1 MTISRRRLLAA
12 AGAAALFSEMPAAFA
27 ASAQD
32 ADPTVWLVEM
42 MNAVLSDIKKD
53 PALAKADPAHVRKF
67 VSDRILPVVDFPRMT
82 RTAVG
87 PRWRG
92 ASADQRNAL
101 QEGFRALLT
110 RVYSGAFSS
119 VKDYK
124 AEAVKGKPVSGD
136 TPIVR
141 TRLVSKSEQPVQVD
155 YRLAKEADGWKI
167 IDVNVAGIWLV
178 QNYHS
183 QFGAILANGG
193 IPALIASMN
202 DKNSALNK
210 KK

>member
-1 MTISRRRLLAA
+1 MLTRRNF
-12 AGAAALFSEMPAAFA
+12 AAALVSAAALSAIPAAARA
-27 ASAQD
+27 ASASD
-32 ADPTVWLVEM
+32 ADPTAWLVEM
-42 MNAVLSDIKKD
+42 MNAVLADVRKD
-53 PALAKADPAHVRKF
+53 PALVKADPAHVRTF
-67 VSDRILPVVDFPRMT
+67 VTNRILPVVDFPRMT

-87 PRWRG
+87 PRWRQ
-92 ASADQRNAL
+92 ATPEQRKDL

-119 VKDYK
+119 VKDYR
-124 AEAVKGKPVSGD
+124 AEAVPGRAPSGD

-141 TRLVSKSEQPVQVD
+141 TRLVSKTDQPVQVD
-155 YRLAKEADGWKI
+155 YRLAKGEGGWKI

-183 QFGAILANGG
+183 QFGSILANGG

-202 DKNSALNK
+202 DKNSSLNK
-210 KK
+210 K